1 MQVLDD
7 YSVRDMI
14 YHPAIHT
21 NVRDFLSME
30 VTPMYW
36 EIVMIAIAAATLK
49 CLPGRVTMRQSQSI
63 SSWFLSGL
71 SNKNIKIFNNMAL
84 FIYI

>member
-7 YSVRDMI
+7 YSVRDMV

-30 VTPMYW
+30 VKSRYRDIYLVGWTAKYPAW
-36 EIVMIAIAAATLK
+36 
-49 CLPGRVTMRQSQSI
+49 RVTLWQVKTINS
-63 SSWFLSGL
+63 
-71 SNKNIKIFNNMAL
+71 
-84 FIYI
+84 